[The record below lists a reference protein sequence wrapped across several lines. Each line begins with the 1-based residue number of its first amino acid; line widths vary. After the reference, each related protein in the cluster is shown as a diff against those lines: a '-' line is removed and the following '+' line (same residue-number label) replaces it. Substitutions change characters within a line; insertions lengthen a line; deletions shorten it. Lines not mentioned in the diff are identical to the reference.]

1 MTYNQASEYI
11 EECLRFGSVPGLD
24 SITELCHR
32 LGDPQDE
39 LKYIHIAGTN
49 GKGSILAYTSEIL
62 KTAGLRVGRYISPT
76 ISSYLERFDVG
87 GKPMSKTAFAKYIET
102 VRPVCEQMAAEGLP
116 HPTAFE
122 IETAIAFLYFK
133 DKNCDIVVLEC
144 GMGGRLDA
152 TNIIKGT
159 LVSVFAHI
167 DMDHMQFLGN
177 TLTEIAAEKSGI
189 IRKGIPIVTG
199 PQKLEAMKVLI
210 NKALSEDCSIYAVT
224 DDEDLKQDNKLSV
237 SYITDVK
244 CSLKGGSF
252 SVRSDIKHKY
262 KTPLLGTHQIYNA
275 AVAAEVIRALKAMCE
290 DATVDV
296 SDRLRGIVLN
306 KLTDEMINK
315 GLADTKWPG
324 RLQIISNK
332 PLVIIDGAHN
342 PDAATRLK
350 ESLDALIPDKHRILI
365 MGMLKDKDIDA
376 VAHIMCKDASM
387 IMTVTPPDNP
397 RALRSVELAETVRK
411 YNANVTSLDS
421 IEEAVEMATLCSI
434 QDDKSVIIAFGS
446 LSYMGRMI
454 KIYSDNKISTLAAK
468 GMMSGRII

>member
-1 MTYNQASEYI
+1 MMYNQASEYI
-11 EECLRFGSVPGLD
+11 EECLRFGSVPGLE

-62 KTAGLRVGRYISPT
+62 KAAGLRVGRYISPT

-87 GKPMSKTAFAKYIET
+87 GKPMSKTSFAKYIET
-102 VRPVCEQMAAEGLP
+102 VRPVCEQMAEEGLP

-122 IETAIAFLYFK
+122 IETAIAFLYFR

-152 TNIIKGT
+152 TNIIKST

-177 TLTEIAAEKSGI
+177 SLTEIATEKSGI

-199 PQKLEAMKVLI
+199 PQKSEAMKVLI
-210 NKALSEDCSIYAVT
+210 NRAHKEGCGIYAVT
-224 DDEDLKQDNKLSV
+224 DDEDLKQDNELNV

-244 CSLKGGSF
+244 CSLKGGRF
-252 SVRSDIKHKY
+252 ALRSDTKHKY

-275 AVAAEVIRALKAMCE
+275 AVAVEVIKAFRAVCE
-290 DATVDV
+290 GLASNV
-296 SDRLRGIVLN
+296 SDRLRDAAV
-306 KLTDEMINK
+306 KRLTDDIINR
-315 GLADTKWPG
+315 GLANTKWPG
-324 RLQIISNK
+324 RLQIISDK

-350 ESLDALIPDKHRILI
+350 ESLDVLIPDKHRILI

-397 RALRSVELAETVRK
+397 RSLRSVELAETVKK

-421 IEEAVEMATLCSI
+421 IEEAVEMATLCSV

-468 GMMSGRII
+468 GMMNGRII